1 VSLLTAW
8 ELEGVFSYTVAGS
21 DPMDS
26 LSPAIYDPD
35 LPSHAT
41 EPLLSNT
48 ASQEESDGISMIT
61 TQCTASDS
69 DTMAPQCP
77 TQLISDVSQCPAE
90 SDNDPSSAALP
101 SDSNEQSTSNSEA
114 SGNVSDQC
122 SPSPFLV
129 MD

>member
-1 VSLLTAW
+1 
-8 ELEGVFSYTVAGS
+8 
-21 DPMDS
+21 MDS
-26 LSPAIYDPD
+26 LSPAMYDPD

-41 EPLLSNT
+41 EPLLSTGNT
-48 ASQEESDGISMIT
+48 ASQEESDGSSMIT
-61 TQCTASDS
+61 TQHTASDS
-69 DTMAPQCP
+69 DKMAPQCP

-114 SGNVSDQC
+114 SGNVSDRR
-122 SPSPFLV
+122 SPSPFLA